1 MIISRK
7 HSQHLQLRRTLI
19 YAAYFRGA
27 HAPSRAAIGALANR
41 GEDATLAATCCHVS
55 MRVRG
60 EGAANGTRGACPPRK
75 SPFFP
80 NEAVLNSSVFS
91 MSSKPKPR
99 EAELNFEGAMDRLE
113 KIVEQMESGKLP
125 LEDLIVR
132 YEEGMKLVKTCQE
145 RLANAEQKI
154 EIITRNSAGKAVVKE
169 FEPAQEAG
177 PPEKA
182 VEAESTDDEIKL
194 F

>member
-1 MIISRK
+1 
-7 HSQHLQLRRTLI
+7 
-19 YAAYFRGA
+19 
-27 HAPSRAAIGALANR
+27 
-41 GEDATLAATCCHVS
+41 
-55 MRVRG
+55 
-60 EGAANGTRGACPPRK
+60 
-75 SPFFP
+75 
-80 NEAVLNSSVFS
+80 

-132 YEEGMKLVKTCQE
+132 YEEGMNLVKICQE

-154 EIITRNSAGKAVVKE
+154 EIIGRNSAGKPIVKDFDPTRETTGQAVG
-169 FEPAQEAG
+169 ADDSQDAN
-177 PPEKA
+177 
-182 VEAESTDDEIKL
+182 DEIKL